1 MLQEVTPGASG
12 DNTGVFESS
21 LVAELR
27 SVKEVLG
34 IANMSIKGIIKDITN
49 LEKLTKKIPG
59 MENTAIPTG
68 VSAAFKGLAA
78 IGEILP
84 NAVEEFMEFED
95 VAFKT
100 FDQFGVGSENAQI
113 LKERLYEAGQEMI
126 SFSKKQMD
134 PLEAFKKAASIQEAY
149 SKTLARNVFISK
161 ENITEIAMASEL
173 TNVSVDTLTKGFV
186 GAGRSINN
194 IGEQMGKVAK
204 TVVGMGVNV
213 AGVSDNVV
221 KYIGKLDLYNF
232 KGGIEGLARMTAE
245 SAKLGINME
254 KVFTKTDELLDPDK
268 AIDFANSLSQLG
280 FAASELSDPIRVMF
294 LAENDPEEFA
304 KEIGKLTES
313 MFKFN
318 KETGEVDFL
327 KGNRRMIKELSTIT
341 GQGEEELIRQGKR
354 MKEVA
359 MISEELKFR
368 PYSEEDK
375 KLIEGLAQYKEGKGF
390 VVEFTKPD
398 GAKQEKNILELT
410 DEDRKDLK
418 NEMTIKNQ
426 EDAVKKQMSS
436 NELTNSLLY
445 TADASLLQL
454 VVLQKEAGKLSNEYR
469 KTGSKGGEL
478 DVFKNEMKTN
488 KEIIALRQA
497 EDLKQVGDVIGK
509 LSEKVTVGTTIN
521 DVVGGLAGKPSKD
534 FVYRSNGSILNF
546 DEGDLVMGIKESY
559 LKGTPTNISSSN
571 EMEDRFASLRDK
583 VNPEVKIPI
592 SGEITLNLNVTS
604 DKDISKEKLEGMLFE
619 ATTLQNLKSKINE
632 AVSNFNLTS

>member
-34 IANMSIKGIIKDITN
+34 IAGMSIKGIIKDISN

-186 GAGRSINN
+186 NAGRSINN

-294 LAENDPEEFA
+294 LAENDPEQFT
-304 KEIGKLTES
+304 KELTKLTDS
-313 MFKFN
+313 MFQFN
-318 KETGEVDFL
+318 KETGEVDLL
-327 KGNRRMIKELSTIT
+327 KGNRRMIQELAKIT
-341 GQGEEELIRQGKR
+341 GQSEEDLIRIGKR
-354 MKEVA
+354 AKENA
-359 MISEELKFR
+359 MVMEELKYTPF
-368 PYSEEDK
+368 SEEDK
-375 KLIEGLAQYKEGKGF
+375 ELISGLAKYKPGEGFTVTMRDDEGKA
-390 VVEFTKPD
+390 V
-398 GAKQEKNILELT
+398 EKNIVELT
-410 DEDRKDLK
+410 DKDRDALK

-445 TADASLLQL
+445 SADASLLQL
-454 VVLQKEAGKLSNEYR
+454 VVLQKAAGDLSSKYRKEGEKGGGLDEFKDAMMMNNKIRELREADELNKVGEVFKTIGNQTKVAGKVTKVVEGL
-469 KTGSKGGEL
+469 
-478 DVFKNEMKTN
+478 
-488 KEIIALRQA
+488 APA
-497 EDLKQVGDVIGK
+497 EDFI
-509 LSEKVTVGTTIN
+509 
-521 DVVGGLAGKPSKD
+521 
-534 FVYRSNGSILNF
+534 YRSDGGIQLF
-546 DEGDLVMGIKESY
+546 DEGDLVMGVKESF
-559 LKGTPTNISSSN
+559 LKGAPSTDMD
-571 EMEDRFASLRDK
+571 ERFAALRDQA
-583 VNPEVKIPI
+583 NTEVKIPI

-632 AVSNFNLTS
+632 AVSNFNLTA

>member
-1 MLQEVTPGASG
+1 MLQEVTPEASG
-12 DNTGVFESS
+12 DKAGVFESS

-34 IANMSIKGIIKDITN
+34 ITGMSIKGIIKDITN

-59 MENTAIPTG
+59 MEGRPIPPG
-68 VSAAFKGLAA
+68 VSTAFKGLAA

-173 TNVSVDTLTKGFV
+173 TNVSVDSLTKGFV

-254 KVFTKTDELLDPDK
+254 KIFAKTDELLDPDK

-294 LAENDPEEFA
+294 LAENDPEQFT
-304 KEIGKLTES
+304 KELTKLTDS
-313 MFKFN
+313 MFQFN
-318 KETGEVDFL
+318 KETGEVDLL
-327 KGNRRMIKELSTIT
+327 KGNRRMIQELSKIT
-341 GQGEEELIRQGKR
+341 GQSEEDLIRMGKR
-354 MKEVA
+354 AKENA
-359 MISEELKFR
+359 MVMEELKYTPF
-368 PYSEEDK
+368 SDEDK
-375 KLIEGLAQYKEGKGF
+375 ELISGLAKYKPGEGFTVTMRDDKGKA
-390 VVEFTKPD
+390 V
-398 GAKQEKNILELT
+398 EKNIMELS
-410 DEDRKDLK
+410 EDDKNALK

-426 EDAVKKQMSS
+426 EEAVKKQMSS

-445 TADASLLQL
+445 SADASLLQL
-454 VVLQKEAGKLSNEYR
+454 VVLQKAAGDLSAQYR
-469 KTGSKGGEL
+469 KEGEKGGEL
-478 DVFKNEMKTN
+478 DKFKDAMMMNDKIRTLREAENLKEVGEVFKTVGNQTKVGNNVTKIVEGL
-488 KEIIALRQA
+488 APA
-497 EDLKQVGDVIGK
+497 EDFI
-509 LSEKVTVGTTIN
+509 
-521 DVVGGLAGKPSKD
+521 
-534 FVYRSNGSILNF
+534 YRSDGSVLRF
-546 DEGDLVMGIKESY
+546 SEGDLVMGIKESF
-559 LKGTPTNISSSN
+559 LKGAPSTDVD
-571 EMEDRFASLRDK
+571 ERFTALRDQA
-583 VNPEVKIPI
+583 NPEVKIPI

-632 AVSNFNLTS
+632 AVSNFNLTA

>member
-1 MLQEVTPGASG
+1 MLQEVTPQASG
-12 DNTGVFESS
+12 DKSGGFESS

-34 IANMSIKGIIKDITN
+34 ITGMSIKGIIQDITN

-59 MENTAIPTG
+59 MDKTAIPTG

-204 TVVGMGVNV
+204 TVVGLGVNV

-254 KVFTKTDELLDPDK
+254 KVFSKTDELLDPDK

-294 LAENDPEEFA
+294 LAENDPEQFT
-304 KEIGKLTES
+304 KELTKLTDS
-313 MFKFN
+313 MFQFN
-318 KETGEVDFL
+318 KETGEVDLL
-327 KGNRRMIKELSTIT
+327 KGNRRMIQELSKIT
-341 GQGEEELIRQGKR
+341 GQSEEDLIRIGKR
-354 MKEVA
+354 AKENA
-359 MISEELKFR
+359 MVMEELKYTPF
-368 PYSEEDK
+368 SEEDK
-375 KLIEGLAQYKEGKGF
+375 ELISGLAKYKPGEGFTVTMRDDEGKA
-390 VVEFTKPD
+390 V
-398 GAKQEKNILELT
+398 EKNIVELT
-410 DEDRKDLK
+410 DKDRDALK

-445 TADASLLQL
+445 SADASLLQL
-454 VVLQKEAGKLSNEYR
+454 VVLQKAAGDLSSRYR
-469 KTGSKGGEL
+469 KEGEKGGDL
-478 DVFKNEMKTN
+478 DEFKDAMMMNDKIRTLREADNLKEVGEVFK
-488 KEIIALRQA
+488 
-497 EDLKQVGDVIGK
+497 
-509 LSEKVTVGTTIN
+509 TVGNQTKVGSTVTK
-521 DVVGGLAGKPSKD
+521 VVEGLAPAQD
-534 FVYRSNGSILNF
+534 FIYRSDGSVLRF
-546 DEGDLVMGIKESY
+546 SEGDLVMGIKESF
-559 LKGTPTNISSSN
+559 LKGAPSTDMD
-571 EMEDRFASLRDK
+571 ERFAALRDQA
-583 VNPEVKIPI
+583 NPEVKIPI

-632 AVSNFNLTS
+632 AVSNFNLTA